1 MARAPVETYVILFC
15 VFVAFRAMDNQSCRK
30 LIQLYG
36 IKELLWNSKSSF
48 YHNKSLRE
56 DAWREISCDMGVPV
70 PELKKKMT
78 VLLSSY
84 RREKWRISKSQI
96 TGSGNYTLIF
106 ISTTV
111 QSFVT

>member
-1 MARAPVETYVILFC
+1 
-15 VFVAFRAMDNQSCRK
+15 MDNQSCRK

-36 IKELLWNSKSSF
+36 TKELLWNSKDSS

-56 DAWREISCDMGVPV
+56 DAWREISSEMGLPV

-96 TGSGNYTLIF
+96 TGSGNYYTDFF
-106 ISTTV
+106 IS
-111 QSFVT
+111 FLFYIKK

>member
-1 MARAPVETYVILFC
+1 
-15 VFVAFRAMDNQSCRK
+15 MDNQSCRK

-36 IKELLWNSKSSF
+36 TKELLWNSKDSS

-56 DAWREISCDMGVPV
+56 DAWREISSEMGLPV

-96 TGSGNYTLIF
+96 TGSGNYYTDFF
-106 ISTTV
+106 ISFLFYIKNNMYLHDKFTDKLTKL
-111 QSFVT
+111 SI